1 MRTSETIKLISEA
14 LAKAQ
19 KSITNPKK
27 LGKSNYGQFAT
38 LDDTLEVCREH
49 CSANNIS
56 ITQATRMSGDI
67 MMLDTRL
74 SCGNEWIEAEYP
86 VIRFPA
92 RQQEIGSA
100 LTYSRRYSLSS
111 LIGVAGEPDDD
122 ATEGN
127 KSVIEPTITPDQQT
141 ELSSLIEETNSDLA
155 GFMAFMSVK
164 RISDIKSSDFSRA
177 KTALQNKK
185 GKQQ

>member
-1 MRTSETIKLISEA
+1 MKTSETTKTISEA

-19 KSITNPKK
+19 KSIVNPKK
-27 LGKSNYGQFAT
+27 LGKSNFGPFAT

-56 ITQATRMSGDI
+56 ITQATRMAGDI

-111 LIGVAGEPDDD
+111 LIGVAGDTDDD

-127 KSVIEPTITPDQQT
+127 KAIIEPTITPEQQE
-141 ELSSLIEETNSDLA
+141 ELAALIEETKSDLA
-155 GFMAFMSVK
+155 GFLAFMSVK
-164 RISDIKSSDFSRA
+164 RLQDIKAADFKRGQA
-177 KTALQNKK
+177 ALANKK
-185 GKQQ
+185 GKA